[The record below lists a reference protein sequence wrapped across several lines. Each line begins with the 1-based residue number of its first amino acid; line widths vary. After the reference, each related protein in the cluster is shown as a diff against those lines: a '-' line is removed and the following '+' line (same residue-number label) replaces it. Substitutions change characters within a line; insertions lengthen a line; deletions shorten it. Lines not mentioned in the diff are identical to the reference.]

1 MAAMP
6 HLVEMH
12 KKYADKGLVV
22 ITVSVDPPT
31 DKMMVDAANGFLKK
45 IDAPFHNLLLN
56 EKEELWNEKLDFVSP
71 PCYYVFDRH
80 GKWVRFRSADYK
92 KGVPYEEMDK
102 VVVQM
107 LNDK

>member
-22 ITVSVDPPT
+22 ITVSVDPPN
-31 DKMMVDAANGFLKK
+31 DKGMVKAANGFLKK
-45 IDAPFHNLLLN
+45 IDSPFRNLLLD
-56 EKEELWNEKLDFVSP
+56 ESDEVWSKKLDFNTP

-80 GKWVRFRSADYK
+80 GKWVRFRSVDFDD
-92 KGVPYEEMDK
+92 GVPYAEMDRII
-102 VVVQM
+102 VQM